1 MTLKSD
7 KKWHEELGK
16 FSLEILKVWK
26 LGVLWGR
33 FVQSRK
39 CMSLKFRQE
48 LCHDNK
54 EWCKIWRGIHLPFQN
69 WHWEFEKFL
78 PEHLII

>member
-16 FSLEILKVWK
+16 FSLEILKVSK

-33 FVQSRK
+33 FVQSRN
-39 CMSLKFRQE
+39 CMSLKFREE
-48 LCHDNK
+48 LSVMIIKNDAKFEEEFTCHF
-54 EWCKIWRGIHLPFQN
+54 KIDIENLRNFYPSTW
-69 WHWEFEKFL
+69 
-78 PEHLII
+78 